1 MGRKIAILVGFLI
14 VAAGTFFALDMF
26 MKAPEDKPKVEPSPP
41 PSETWPDK
49 KPEEPPPV
57 VEAPPVEVPA
67 HKEPEL
73 KLIEVANSK
82 KLKKRAVT
90 SKPKE
95 IEPAEDKPG
104 KLTAVLTVKDTT
116 PPPVSILSPVDR
128 FYTMKSKLTLSVRS
142 EAGARVE
149 LNGEKFTE
157 KSPGK
162 FSFQTELIDGLNRI
176 VVAAYDPVGNRAEA
190 AVRVTYVAPSRIRKK
205 KDRFVALLKQ
215 LDEVRSAAF
224 DIDRT
229 ISEILKQIEYAADAD
244 RVPQL
249 SAELRTI
256 RHNRTQ
262 LQKEIEQ
269 GIKEIDS
276 WLKGVD

>member
-1 MGRKIAILVGFLI
+1 MGRKIAILVGFVI

-26 MKAPEDKPKVEPSPP
+26 VKTSEDSPKVEPTPA

-49 KPEEPPPV
+49 KAEEPPPV
-57 VEAPPVEVPA
+57 IE
-67 HKEPEL
+67 EPEPEEPALEEPQL
-73 KLIEVANSK
+73 KPIKVSRTK
-82 KLKKRAVT
+82 KIRKKAIP
-90 SKPKE
+90 SEPKE
-95 IEPAEDKPG
+95 DEPE

-149 LNGEKFTE
+149 LNGERFSE
-157 KSPGK
+157 KSPGS
-162 FSFQTELIDGLNRI
+162 FSFQTELVDGLNRI

-249 SAELRTI
+249 SSELRTI

-262 LQKEIEQ
+262 LQKEIEE
-269 GIKEIDS
+269 GITEIDS
-276 WLKGVD
+276 WLKSVE